1 MSETRRSPNQTD
13 ASAMSSRQLYS
24 NTSGTNIASGAGPSK
39 RQAMKGQWQTPPVG
53 EFFPSA
59 APAPATSEKINIP
72 VGELPVPSTS
82 DDYARA
88 LQEAYRR
95 GAEAAAALSQSRN
108 MSPSVS
114 SPIFSPNNGLSAKSS
129 NVTLS
134 GQTMPS
140 MNTAKDLPSSAATAA
155 TATPGAT
162 NMGVPT
168 PIPFLAANATS
179 QMTASPLG
187 THSSP
192 LTSSNVSNFSS
203 QTPSVSTTMAS
214 YVSKQPQAE
223 PQSIST
229 NQVEPNPVHSDSAQS
244 RPAASCGPN
253 QPSAMANN
261 RSVSMPD
268 MSNLENKVED
278 EEAKRLKRLARNR
291 ASARLRRLRKKNLVR
306 LFAFPKQFWLFYYN
320 ISPHVI
326 ILIRNYLNH
335 RWKATKQR

>member
-1 MSETRRSPNQTD
+1 MSETRQSPNQTD
-13 ASAMSSRQLYS
+13 TSAMSSRLLYS
-24 NTSGTNIASGAGPSK
+24 NTSGTNDASGAGPSK

-59 APAPATSEKINIP
+59 APTPATNDKINIP
-72 VGELPVPSTS
+72 AGELPVPSTS

-134 GQTMPS
+134 GQTIPS
-140 MNTAKDLPSSAATAA
+140 MHTAKVLPSSAANAA

-192 LTSSNVSNFSS
+192 LTSSNVSNLSS
-203 QTPSVSTTMAS
+203 QTPSVSRTMAS

-223 PQSIST
+223 PHSIST
-229 NQVEPNPVHSDSAQS
+229 NQVETNPVHSDSAQS
-244 RPAASCGPN
+244 ISAASRLPN
-253 QPSAMANN
+253 QSTAMNN

-306 LFAFPKQFWLFYYN
+306 LFALPKRFWLF
-320 ISPHVI
+320 IVTSQ
-326 ILIRNYLNH
+326 L
-335 RWKATKQR
+335 T